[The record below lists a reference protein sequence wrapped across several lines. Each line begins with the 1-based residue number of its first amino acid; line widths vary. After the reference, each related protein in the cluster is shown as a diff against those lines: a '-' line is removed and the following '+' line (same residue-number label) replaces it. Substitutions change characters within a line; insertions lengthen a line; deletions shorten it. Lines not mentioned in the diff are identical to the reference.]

1 MSSTSKHTKKN
12 DGVEV
17 QLKEKKVA
25 ALKEKKETAT
35 KENKEVAPKKEKKEK
50 KVVAVDAVPVS
61 TDSAPVSTDSA
72 PVSTDSAPKKGKKTR
87 VAKKETTEVIPSAQ
101 DATPPTASDEVVPQE
116 SSVLDDFSALSA
128 KVAHLGSLVS
138 AIKVEIRSVE
148 KKFTKELKIA
158 QKSSSRRKTKSGT
171 TRNPSG
177 FVKPTLISDE
187 LASFLGKEKGTE
199 MARTAVTREI
209 NQYIR
214 SNNLQDSANGRKIN
228 ADDKLIS
235 LLKLTPDEVLTYFNL
250 QKFMSP
256 HFQKNI
262 PAVAV
267 PVQSSV

>member
-1 MSSTSKHTKKN
+1 MSSTSKHTKKS

-17 QLKEKKVA
+17 QLKEKKVVA
-25 ALKEKKETAT
+25 PKEKKETAT

-50 KVVAVDAVPVS
+50 KTAVVDAVPVS
-61 TDSAPVSTDSA
+61 TDAAPVSTDA
-72 PVSTDSAPKKGKKTR
+72 APKKEKKTR

-101 DATPPTASDEVVPQE
+101 DATAPTASDEIVPQE

-148 KKFTKELKIA
+148 KKFTKELKTA

-187 LASFLGKEKGTE
+187 LASFLGKEQGTE

-228 ADDKLIS
+228 ADDKLSS
-235 LLKLTPDEVLTYFNL
+235 LLKLKVGEELTYFNL
-250 QKFMSP
+250 QKYMSP

-262 PAVAV
+262 PA
-267 PVQSSV
+267 PLQSSV

>member
-1 MSSTSKHTKKN
+1 MSSTSKHTKKS

-17 QLKEKKVA
+17 QLKEKKVVA
-25 ALKEKKETAT
+25 PKEKKETAT

-50 KVVAVDAVPVS
+50 KTAVVDAVPVS
-61 TDSAPVSTDSA
+61 TDAVDAPVSTDA
-72 PVSTDSAPKKGKKTR
+72 APKKEKKTR
-87 VAKKETTEVIPSAQ
+87 VAKKETTEVTPSVQ
-101 DATPPTASDEVVPQE
+101 DAAVPSASDEVVLQE
-116 SSVLDDFSALSA
+116 SSVFDDFSALSA

-138 AIKVEIRSVE
+138 AIKSEIRSVE
-148 KKFTKELKIA
+148 KKFIKELKVA
-158 QKSSSRRKTKSGT
+158 QKSSSRRKTKTGAV
-171 TRNPSG
+171 RNPSG

-262 PAVAV
+262 PASL
-267 PVQSSV
+267 QSSV

>member
-1 MSSTSKHTKKN
+1 MSSTNKPTKKN
-12 DGVEV
+12 VEV
-17 QLKEKKVA
+17 NGAEVPLKKEKKEP
-25 ALKEKKETAT
+25 KEKKETAP
-35 KENKEVAPKKEKKEK
+35 KEPKEKKEAAPKKEKKDK
-50 KVVAVDAVPVS
+50 TPAVDAAPIS
-61 TDSAPVSTDSA
+61 TDA
-72 PVSTDSAPKKGKKTR
+72 APKKEKKTKVPKKDAAEV
-87 VAKKETTEVIPSAQ
+87 VAPSQ
-101 DATPPTASDEVVPQE
+101 DAAAPVVGEEVVPQE

-138 AIKVEIRSVE
+138 AIKGEIRSVE
-148 KKFTKELKIA
+148 KKFTKELKVA

-187 LASFLGKEKGTE
+187 LASFLGKEQGTE

-214 SNNLQDSANGRKIN
+214 SNNLQDSANGRVIN
-228 ADDKLIS
+228 ADDKLRS
-235 LLKLTPDEVLTYFNL
+235 LLKLGNEDKLTYFNL

-256 HFQKNI
+256 HFQKSS
-262 PAVAV
+262 